1 MNKNEKM
8 SFLKGKG
15 AAIGIVVCFMAVLA
29 VVGTYTVGNYKKDM
43 KEQMAKA
50 EKEAE
55 QFTEDNTKETT
66 TDEILLPEVEETDE
80 NEQESREDVS
90 DTTGTEEGVQQ
101 TGSAASNLWF
111 SEESVLTWPASGAVI
126 NGYSMDETVF
136 FQTLEQYQY
145 NPAMII
151 AGEAGET
158 INASAAGTGT
168 AIEESAQTGLTVT
181 LDMGNGYSAVYGQL
195 KDVQVK
201 TGDYVAAGSAIGSLN
216 EPTKYYS
223 VEGTNLY
230 FQVLKD
236 GEPVDPMNFME

>member
-80 NEQESREDVS
+80 NELGLMMSGSIRK
-90 DTTGTEEGVQQ
+90 GV
-101 TGSAASNLWF
+101 A
-111 SEESVLTWPASGAVI
+111 
-126 NGYSMDETVF
+126 
-136 FQTLEQYQY
+136 
-145 NPAMII
+145 
-151 AGEAGET
+151 EA
-158 INASAAGTGT
+158 
-168 AIEESAQTGLTVT
+168 
-181 LDMGNGYSAVYGQL
+181 
-195 KDVQVK
+195 
-201 TGDYVAAGSAIGSLN
+201 
-216 EPTKYYS
+216 
-223 VEGTNLY
+223 
-230 FQVLKD
+230 
-236 GEPVDPMNFME
+236 

>member
-80 NEQESREDVS
+80 N
-90 DTTGTEEGVQQ
+90 T
-101 TGSAASNLWF
+101 
-111 SEESVLTWPASGAVI
+111 EESVLTWPASGAVI

-158 INASAAGTGT
+158 INASAAGTVT

>member
-90 DTTGTEEGVQQ
+90 DKQGRKKE
-101 TGSAASNLWF
+101 F
-111 SEESVLTWPASGAVI
+111 SRREAPRQIFG
-126 NGYSMDETVF
+126 
-136 FQTLEQYQY
+136 FQKKAFLHGLQAEQ
-145 NPAMII
+145 
-151 AGEAGET
+151 
-158 INASAAGTGT
+158 
-168 AIEESAQTGLTVT
+168 
-181 LDMGNGYSAVYGQL
+181 
-195 KDVQVK
+195 
-201 TGDYVAAGSAIGSLN
+201 
-216 EPTKYYS
+216 
-223 VEGTNLY
+223 
-230 FQVLKD
+230 
-236 GEPVDPMNFME
+236 

>member
-101 TGSAASNLWF
+101 TG
-111 SEESVLTWPASGAVI
+111 
-126 NGYSMDETVF
+126 
-136 FQTLEQYQY
+136 
-145 NPAMII
+145 
-151 AGEAGET
+151 
-158 INASAAGTGT
+158 
-168 AIEESAQTGLTVT
+168 LTVT

>member
-1 MNKNEKM
+1 MSGCGKEKKTTAPNKFQSDYMEVW
-8 SFLKGKG
+8 G
-15 AAIGIVVCFMAVLA
+15 
-29 VVGTYTVGNYKKDM
+29 GTT
-43 KEQMAKA
+43 
-50 EKEAE
+50 
-55 QFTEDNTKETT
+55 
-66 TDEILLPEVEETDE
+66 VEEGDF
-80 NEQESREDVS
+80 R
-90 DTTGTEEGVQQ
+90 
-101 TGSAASNLWF
+101 
-111 SEESVLTWPASGAVI
+111 VI
-126 NGYSMDETVF
+126 NGLLYYIDFETMEGIPICNKPNCRHISWKEDRNTKCDETVF

-158 INASAAGTGT
+158 INASAAGTVT

>member
-55 QFTEDNTKETT
+55 LSDQIAVMFNGELTGWVKA
-66 TDEILLPEVEETDE
+66 EETDE

-158 INASAAGTGT
+158 INASAAGTVT

-181 LDMGNGYSAVYGQL
+181 LETDIQQCTDS
-195 KDVQVK
+195 
-201 TGDYVAAGSAIGSLN
+201 
-216 EPTKYYS
+216 
-223 VEGTNLY
+223 
-230 FQVLKD
+230 
-236 GEPVDPMNFME
+236 

>member
-90 DTTGTEEGVQQ
+90 DTTGTEE
-101 TGSAASNLWF
+101 
-111 SEESVLTWPASGAVI
+111 SVLTWPASGAVI

-158 INASAAGTGT
+158 INASAAGTVT

>member
-80 NEQESREDVS
+80 NERKKEFSRREAPRQIF
-90 DTTGTEEGVQQ
+90 G
-101 TGSAASNLWF
+101 
-111 SEESVLTWPASGAVI
+111 
-126 NGYSMDETVF
+126 
-136 FQTLEQYQY
+136 FQKKAFLHGLQAEQ
-145 NPAMII
+145 
-151 AGEAGET
+151 
-158 INASAAGTGT
+158 
-168 AIEESAQTGLTVT
+168 
-181 LDMGNGYSAVYGQL
+181 
-195 KDVQVK
+195 
-201 TGDYVAAGSAIGSLN
+201 
-216 EPTKYYS
+216 
-223 VEGTNLY
+223 
-230 FQVLKD
+230 
-236 GEPVDPMNFME
+236 

>member
-145 NPAMII
+145 NQSCDDYSRGSRRNDQCICGRNCDCDRGVGAD
-151 AGEAGET
+151 
-158 INASAAGTGT
+158 GT
-168 AIEESAQTGLTVT
+168 
-181 LDMGNGYSAVYGQL
+181 YG
-195 KDVQVK
+195 D
-201 TGDYVAAGSAIGSLN
+201 A
-216 EPTKYYS
+216 
-223 VEGTNLY
+223 
-230 FQVLKD
+230 
-236 GEPVDPMNFME
+236 